1 MNKAINQLRLF
12 LCTFSGEDDFIIR
25 RCPKELQL
33 SFVFIGLF
41 VMLIFVGCFISATT
55 FTFSLFDGNPVIS
68 TPFGIFW
75 ASMIILIYLLLLY
88 TITPPILPNSSK
100 GKIRNV
106 NTYKV
111 NSPTRFFT
119 FSMISRIGFML
130 LLAIIIAQPLSV
142 YFLSKSTLPFIERY
156 KLEQKARMIVATDS
170 LLIQK
175 EISLRSDFENK
186 LSLIT
191 STEDIEELNRQKK
204 PIDLKI
210 ALDTSFLVNSNMIL
224 DSINKLDKQRFI
236 TEDQKKNRSQLLTQL
251 SVMVDQ
257 EIQSDLNFKVILDS
271 LQLHEN
277 KFKIDFK
284 SYVSGLSKVIDD
296 KISGYY
302 KLDLLLDKSNFY
314 LQKISI
320 LLRYNPISWFI
331 TLFVCVLFLV
341 PIYLKFIV
349 RKYSY
354 FYDKKEQIERKLVID
369 AYQEFKKTYAQLL
382 GRNISTYNQK
392 HHDFL
397 KNELNKIKDINSSL
411 YNTLS
416 KEVEKELKDD
426 PITVYEHWS
435 DCPFNTQKKYID
447 FGEVN
452 DEEELLKL
460 LYSESE

>member
-12 LCTFSGEDDFIIR
+12 LCTFSGEDDYIIR

-33 SFVFIGLF
+33 SFAFIGLF

-75 ASMIILIYLLLLY
+75 ASMIIVIYLLLLY
-88 TITPPILPNSSK
+88 TITPPILPNRTK
-100 GKIRNV
+100 GKIRND
-106 NTYKV
+106 NSYKV
-111 NSPTRFFT
+111 NSPTKFFT
-119 FSMISRIGFML
+119 FSMISRMGFML
-130 LLAIIIAQPLSV
+130 LLAIIIAQPISV
-142 YFLSKSTLPFIERY
+142 YVLSKSTFPYIERY

-191 STEDIEELNRQKK
+191 SKDDIEEQNRQKAT
-204 PIDLKI
+204 IDQKI
-210 ALDTSFLVNSNMIL
+210 AFDTRFLVNSNIIL

-251 SVMVDQ
+251 SEMVEQ
-257 EIQSDLNFKVILDS
+257 EIQSDLDFKVILDS

-277 KFKIDFK
+277 KFQSDFQ

-296 KISGYY
+296 KISGYN

-320 LLRYNPISWFI
+320 LLRYNPFSWLI
-331 TLFVCVLFLV
+331 TLIVCILFLV
-341 PIYLKFIV
+341 PIYLKFII

-397 KNELNKIKDINSSL
+397 KNELNKMKDINTSL
-411 YNTLS
+411 YNRLS

-435 DCPFNTQKKYID
+435 DCPFNTQKKHID

>member
-33 SFVFIGLF
+33 FFAFIGLF
-41 VMLIFVGCFISATT
+41 VMLIFAGCFISATT

-88 TITPPILPNSSK
+88 TITPPILPNSTK

-142 YFLSKSTLPFIERY
+142 YFLSKSTLTYIERY

-191 STEDIEELNRQKK
+191 SKDDIEELNRQKK

-236 TEDQKKNRSQLLTQL
+236 TEDQKINRSQLLTQL

-277 KFKIDFK
+277 KFKIDFQ

-296 KISGYY
+296 KISGYN

-369 AYQEFKKTYAQLL
+369 AYQEFKKTYAKLL

-411 YNTLS
+411 YNTLF

-435 DCPFNTQKKYID
+435 DCPFNTQKKHID

-452 DEEELLKL
+452 DEEQLLKL